1 MTRHT
6 LAGGLAGVAMLA
18 LLAVPGSAQEMSAG
32 LWSGSISSPEGESF
46 EVHYEV
52 VHGEEGLE
60 IAIIPPAGLAPQD
73 RYEFS
78 GIELED
84 GLLTFGW
91 SPELDVWLDC
101 ALDLHEEGFYEG
113 ECVAEDGESG
123 ILKMVPPDKGD
134 PPTGG

>member
-60 IAIIPPAGLAPQD
+60 IAIIPPPGAPQD

-78 GIELED
+78 DIVLED
-84 GLLTFGW
+84 GELTFGW
-91 SPELDVWLDC
+91 APEPDVWLDC
-101 ALDLHEEGFYEG
+101 ALSRHEDGSYEG
-113 ECVAEDGESG
+113 ECVAEDGQSG
-123 ILKMVPPDKGD
+123 ILNMVPPDEGD
-134 PPTGG
+134 PPPAS